1 MLTEEE
7 KKIYNTYLRAQA
19 EKYNRPYTARK
30 DFSKMREKDELQ
42 LKKLRLF
49 FEQYRDVNPFQF
61 FRAGFK
67 YEIDSYPTLE
77 YFTTLR
83 ATRIYAKHMTE
94 RYNND
99 VDNHESIR
107 DFKDGIL
114 FIYNFIT
121 ENDLSLL
128 EYKTCVN
135 EMGVPWCIIHLKK
148 QNISFYHIHA
158 LEIDIDIF
166 PQDYRELITEEF
178 ENVFYETREN
188 YLKSKEMREIGT
200 KFNKFSQRLIKA
212 AKKVKNND
220 KIDLTAGGTVFPS
233 GR

>member
-1 MLTEEE
+1 MLDEAE

-49 FEQYRDVNPFQF
+49 FEQYKDVNPFQF

-67 YEIDSYPTLE
+67 YETNSYPTLE

-83 ATRIYAKHMTE
+83 ATSVYARHMRE
-94 RYNND
+94 RYNDN
-99 VDNHESIR
+99 VDNNENIR

-128 EYKTCVN
+128 EYKSCVN
-135 EMGVPWCIIHLKK
+135 ESGVPWCIIHLKK

-212 AKKVKNND
+212 TKKSKNND
-220 KIDLTAGGTVFPS
+220 KMNLTAGGTDSVS
-233 GR
+233 AE